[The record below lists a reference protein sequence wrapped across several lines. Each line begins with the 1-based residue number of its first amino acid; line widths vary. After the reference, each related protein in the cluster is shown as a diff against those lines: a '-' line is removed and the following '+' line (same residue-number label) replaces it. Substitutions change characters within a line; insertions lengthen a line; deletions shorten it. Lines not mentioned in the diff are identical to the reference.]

1 MAEVQTFKSEVREE
15 RLKQYEQNAK
25 RKQEQK
31 RLKPMQNQGF
41 SSGGRPQS
49 AAGGRRSR
57 APRPSPTVVTASE
70 SANTLVNDKP
80 TYGNTNHAFDGSD
93 NEPEVEEIIT
103 NIPDRKNIEK
113 QASSVKK
120 VEVTSD
126 RSNETIELITEDDP
140 QIENNLEELHLDEPK
155 DKQNEKPKKK
165 KRKPKPE
172 KVVKS
177 PSPVLRREDT
187 VLFPGDEYYQS
198 KEEEDS
204 SNYPELTESFVPV
217 GPDAEEPEF
226 RPLSRISIQTT
237 AGSAGIEDVD
247 GFVFQPAP
255 QDDIVKCRITRDRK
269 GIDNRAYPVYY
280 LHMEREGMKK
290 VFLLGAKKRKKNSN
304 KLIYYFN

>member
-1 MAEVQTFKSEVREE
+1 MYK
-15 RLKQYEQNAK
+15 
-25 RKQEQK
+25 
-31 RLKPMQNQGF
+31 
-41 SSGGRPQS
+41 SGGRPQS

-70 SANTLVNDKP
+70 SANTLVNDEP

-113 QASSVKK
+113 VTTYIDNRKLNINIKQASSIKK

-172 KVVKS
+172 KTENVVKS

-187 VLFPGDEYYQS
+187 VLFPG
-198 KEEEDS
+198 
-204 SNYPELTESFVPV
+204 F
-217 GPDAEEPEF
+217 
-226 RPLSRISIQTT
+226 I
-237 AGSAGIEDVD
+237 
-247 GFVFQPAP
+247 
-255 QDDIVKCRITRDRK
+255 
-269 GIDNRAYPVYY
+269 AYCI
-280 LHMEREGMKK
+280 L
-290 VFLLGAKKRKKNSN
+290 
-304 KLIYYFN
+304 